1 MQNNP
6 MQSDKK
12 NKSNW
17 ISIIS
22 GILAILIFLFI
33 LLVTY
38 LPNKPE
44 SVDATI
50 KQERLDKANA
60 TRAEGIK
67 ALSTLEILDAEAG
80 TVKIPIEKAME
91 LTLSKYNK

>member
-44 SVDATI
+44 GVDATI

>member
-6 MQSDKK
+6 MSAVN

-38 LPNKPE
+38 LPNEPE
-44 SVDATI
+44 SVDASI
-50 KQERLDKANA
+50 KQERLERADA

-67 ALSTLEILDAEAG
+67 ALSRLEILNAEAG
-80 TVKIPIEKAME
+80 IVKIPIEKAME
-91 LTLSKYNK
+91 LTLSNYNK

>member
-1 MQNNP
+1 

-44 SVDATI
+44 GVDAKI

-80 TVKIPIEKAME
+80 TVKIPIEKAIE